1 MFKELERKKPHL
13 AVRHVRLTCKG
24 AVKYCKRQLV
34 HLSKSSTLRFASS
47 SHAVSVAQRLRDYLD
62 RNINTLRQRRPR
74 VASRVSRHRW

>member
-47 SHAVSVAQRLRDYLD
+47 IFLRSGMIYPSVTAM
-62 RNINTLRQRRPR
+62 P
-74 VASRVSRHRW
+74 